1 MDWSLQL
8 FHYCER
14 GSDPSFW
21 AEPFNAISNGAFA
34 IAALAAWMQ
43 LSRVS
48 APKGLADGD
57 RVTLALIAMVGAIG
71 AGSFLFHTAA
81 TRWAWALDTGSIVV
95 FTFAYLGF
103 ALRRF
108 GNASWITIGAC
119 FGLMIAALAASRAL
133 PCSPDL
139 LPVTAAAGRPC
150 FNGSLGYLPVIAAMA
165 LVGGWLGMQGH
176 PAAWPIAAAAVIFA
190 ISLGLRTLDLEVCAL
205 TVLLGKARGTHAAW
219 HLLNGLAIYCLLV
232 AAVRY
237 GGRAGA
243 ERDRIASQDLH
254 RAP

>member
-14 GSDPSFW
+14 GTDPSFW

-43 LSRVS
+43 LLHVT
-48 APKGLADGD
+48 ALKGLEDGH
-57 RVTLALIAMVGAIG
+57 RVTLALVAMVGAIG
-71 AGSFLFHTAA
+71 VASFLFHTAA

-108 GNASWITIGAC
+108 GHASWITIAAC

-165 LVGGWLGMQGH
+165 LMSGWLGVQRH
-176 PAAWPIAAAAVIFA
+176 PAARPIAAAAVIFA
-190 ISLGLRTLDLEVCAL
+190 ISLGLRTLDLELCAL

-232 AAVRY
+232 A
-237 GGRAGA
+237 GMAGA
-243 ERDRIASQDLH
+243 LARKGDEIASQDLH